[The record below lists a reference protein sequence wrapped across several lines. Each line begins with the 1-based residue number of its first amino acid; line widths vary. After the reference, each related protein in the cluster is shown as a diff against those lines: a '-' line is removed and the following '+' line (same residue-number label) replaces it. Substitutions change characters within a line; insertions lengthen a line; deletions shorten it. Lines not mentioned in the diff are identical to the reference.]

1 MDAPLIIFIV
11 ALVFLL
17 LAIKFGSKKAN
28 YDERQELIRGK
39 GFKYGF
45 LAMMLVDALLAV
57 AVRKVQLAPQLL
69 VLTPLFIGLWIFSI
83 YVLWNSAYFA
93 INQKRRKYLG
103 WLFLLYGLLDG
114 AQSITDLITASGSLR
129 VWNPDVGL
137 LMLAI
142 YCVSIGG
149 LMIYCIHRDQDERD

>member
-1 MDAPLIIFIV
+1 MDNLLIVLIL
-11 ALVFLL
+11 ALLFLFL
-17 LAIKFGSKKAN
+17 MKFGGKKAN

-45 LAMMLVDALLAV
+45 LTMMLADGILAV
-57 AVRKVQLAPQLL
+57 AMRKIQLAPQWLI
-69 VLTPLFIGLWIFSI
+69 LTPIFAGLWIFSI

-149 LMIYCIHRDQDERD
+149 LIIYCIHRDQDERD

>member
-1 MDAPLIIFIV
+1 MDNLLIIFIV
-11 ALVFLL
+11 ALIFLL
-17 LAIKFGSKKAN
+17 LAISFGGKKAN

-45 LAMMLVDALLAV
+45 STIVLVDALLAV
-57 AVRKVQLAPQLL
+57 VVRKIQLAPQLL
-69 VLTPLFIGLWIFSI
+69 VLTPLFIGLWVFSI

-93 INQKRRKYLG
+93 MNQKKSK
-103 WLFLLYGLLDG
+103 WLSWFFLLCGLLDG
-114 AQSITDLITASGSLR
+114 AQSITNLMTTSGSLR

-142 YCVSIGG
+142 YFTSIGA
-149 LMIYCIHRDQDERD
+149 LMVYCIHRDQDK